1 MTSNSHHLFI
11 YYKFLLIIYF
21 FIYLKC
27 CNHRRSPLLMPRWSG
42 AASRSQGMWG
52 RGKER
57 DCLRGRGGGG
67 EGEGVWL
74 PSRSADYRW
83 RGLRGAV
90 LQVPG
95 ASVSSVPH
103 DICSLLRSRGTLW
116 RAHAH
121 AHTSG
126 WESENNKLLLS
137 LPPWFSR
144 SGRHTVAL
152 NNSWLHG
159 FLSLLPASMKKQ
171 HMGAHASQI
180 SAACRSFGA
189 SATIK
194 GFETINPINRSL
206 FFFLWFRAQN
216 NETIKLQSKYLH

>member
-1 MTSNSHHLFI
+1 
-11 YYKFLLIIYF
+11 
-21 FIYLKC
+21 
-27 CNHRRSPLLMPRWSG
+27 MPRWSG

-121 AHTSG
+121 ANTSG

-152 NNSWLHG
+152 NNSWLCTDFSPSYLPRWKSNTWVRMRHR
-159 FLSLLPASMKKQ
+159 LAQPAAHSEHLL
-171 HMGAHASQI
+171 
-180 SAACRSFGA
+180 
-189 SATIK
+189 
-194 GFETINPINRSL
+194 L
-206 FFFLWFRAQN
+206 
-216 NETIKLQSKYLH
+216 